1 MTPTIVYSVALDVD
15 MWEGVQT
22 IPLDSS
28 VNLALASALYMTP
41 EDALQATVREAVERW
56 RLPLFISSNAASGPA
71 EGGDERQL
79 KLPLSEHDKARLIAA
94 ALAFEQ
100 QVLPPF
106 TRALA
111 SFVDKRRP
119 TFACPGHQGGACL
132 QQHPAGARFRQL
144 LGPEV
149 FHVDVPHA
157 APELGDVLGH
167 EGPVQEAEQLAAR
180 VFGAD
185 DTWFVLNGTST
196 ANKVV
201 ASALLAAGDL
211 VLMDRNNH
219 KSVFLGALIQC
230 GALPV
235 YLDNVRDER
244 GVLGG
249 YRLGALDEGHLRSR
263 VGQIC
268 ERRSHEPR
276 PFRLAIIQQATCD
289 GVVVDAAAMLA
300 RIGHLCEYVLFDG
313 AWAGY
318 EPFIPALA
326 TLSPLNVQLIDT
338 SPGIVVT
345 QSVHKQMSGLSQA
358 SQIHK
363 KDRHIGHLPSY
374 CPRPV
379 FNAAFMQHASTSP
392 SYPLFMSLEVNAAML
407 ADGEGERHWRQAL
420 AAAQTLR
427 DQVARRCRFIRPLMP
442 PVSETPLEYQ
452 AQGALPIE
460 PGLHYIDPC
469 KAIFTTRGQL
479 DIPACLVTQYLRDR
493 GFTPEKTDFY
503 TFTLLMTP
511 SSNNAAL
518 NGLVHVLE
526 FFEAHLLEGAA
537 VLQLLPSLRL
547 APAPYQGLSLAMLGE
562 RINTLYRAHQVEQ
575 RQSEIF
581 SAIGAAQVDCPP
593 YQANQRFVRG
603 EARLQS
609 IGEVT
614 GRVAAEGVIP
624 YPPGIMCI
632 APGERWTAAL
642 VGYLQA
648 VEALSVQY
656 PEFAPHI
663 QGVHKV
669 RNTDGS
675 VSLGVF
681 VLD

>member
-1 MTPTIVYSVALDVD
+1 MTPTIVYSALLEVD
-15 MWEGVQT
+15 AWEGVQT
-22 IPLDSS
+22 LPLHSAG
-28 VNLALASALYMTP
+28 NLALASVLLLTP
-41 EDALQATVREAVERW
+41 DDAQQASVREALARW
-56 RLPLFISSNAASGPA
+56 RIPLFIVLDPMDDQTEVAN
-71 EGGDERQL
+71 EGCL
-79 KLPLSEHDKARLIAA
+79 VLPLSAFDRARLTTA
-94 ALAFEQ
+94 ALAFDD

-106 TRALA
+106 TRTVA
-111 SFVDKRRP
+111 SFAGKRRP

-132 QQHPAGARFRQL
+132 QQHPAGARFARL
-144 LGPEV
+144 LGPGV

-157 APELGDVLGH
+157 APELGDVLSH

-185 DTWFVLNGTST
+185 HTWFVLNGTST

-219 KSVFLGALIQC
+219 KSVFLGALVQC

-244 GVLGG
+244 GLLGG
-249 YRLGALDEGHLRSR
+249 YRLGALDEARLRGR

-268 ERRSHEPR
+268 ERKAREPR
-276 PFRLAIIQQATCD
+276 PFRLAVIQQTTCD
-289 GVVVDAAAMLA
+289 GVVVDAAALLA
-300 RIGHLCEYVLFDG
+300 RIGHLCDYVLFDG

-318 EPFIPALA
+318 EPFVPALA
-326 TLSPLNVQLIDT
+326 GLSPLNVQLTDA

-363 KDRHIGHLPSY
+363 KDRHISHRRHY
-374 CPRPV
+374 CRWPV

-420 AAAQTLR
+420 VAAQMLR
-427 DQVARRCRFIRPLMP
+427 DQVLRRCRFIRPLLP
-442 PVSETPLEYQ
+442 TVSNASTAYQ
-452 AQGALPIE
+452 VQGALPIE
-460 PGLHYIDPC
+460 PSLHHIDPC
-469 KAIFTTRGQL
+469 KVIFSTRGSL
-479 DIPACLVTQYLRDR
+479 DIPACLVTQYLRDCD
-493 GFTPEKTDFY
+493 FTPEKTDFY

-511 SSNNAAL
+511 SSESAAL
-518 NGLVHVLE
+518 IRLVDALEVFETHVV
-526 FFEAHLLEGAA
+526 EGTK
-537 VLQLLPSLRL
+537 VLQLLPSLRA
-547 APAPYQGLSLAMLGE
+547 APESYQGLSLATLSE
-562 RINTLYRAHQVEQ
+562 RINKLYRAHRLQQ
-575 RQSEIF
+575 RQSEVF
-581 SAIGAAQVDCPP
+581 SAIEVAQSDYSP

-603 EARLQS
+603 EANLER
-609 IGEVT
+609 IGRVA

-632 APGERWTAAL
+632 APGERWTNAL
-642 VGYLQA
+642 IAYLQA
-648 VEALSVQY
+648 IEALSAQY

-663 QGVHKV
+663 QGVHAV
-669 RNTDGS
+669 RNVDGS
-675 VSLGVF
+675 ASLGVF

>member
-1 MTPTIVYSVALDVD
+1 MTPTIVHSVVLAVD
-15 MWEGVQT
+15 AWEGVRT
-22 IPLDSS
+22 APLHSTADI
-28 VNLALASALYMTP
+28 ALASALIMTP
-41 EDALQATVREAVERW
+41 GDALYATVREAGERW
-56 RLPLFISSNAASGPA
+56 RVPVFIVSDGVSGPA
-71 EGGDERQL
+71 GEDEDHKL
-79 KLPLSEHDKARLIAA
+79 KLPLSEHDKARLMAA
-94 ALAFEQ
+94 AQAYEDC
-100 QVLPPF
+100 VLPPF
-106 TRALA
+106 TRAVA
-111 SFVDKRRP
+111 SFAGRRRP
-119 TFACPGHQGGACL
+119 TFACPGHQGGNWL
-132 QQHPAGARFRQL
+132 EQHPAGARFRQL

-149 FHVDVPHA
+149 FRVDVPHA
-157 APELGDVLGH
+157 APELGDVLAH
-167 EGPVQEAEQLAAR
+167 EGPVREAEQLAAR

-244 GVLGG
+244 GLLGG
-249 YRLGALDEGHLRSR
+249 YRQGALDEDRLRGR
-263 VGQIC
+263 AGQLC
-268 ERRSHEPR
+268 EHKARKPR
-276 PFRLAIIQQATCD
+276 PFRLAVIQQATCD

-300 RIGHLCEYVLFDG
+300 RIGHLCDYVLFDG

-326 TLSPLNVQLIDT
+326 ALSPLNVPLT
-338 SPGIVVT
+338 GASPGIVVT

-363 KDRHIGHLPSY
+363 KDRHIALLPGY
-374 CPRPV
+374 CPMAV

-420 AAAQTLR
+420 AAAQILR
-427 DQVARRCRFIRPLMP
+427 DQVVRRCRFVRPLMP
-442 PVSETPLEYQ
+442 GVAQAPLEYQ
-452 AQGALPIE
+452 AQGTLPIE

-469 KAIFTTRGQL
+469 KAIFTTRGRL
-479 DIPACLVTQYLRDR
+479 DIPACLVTQYLRDCD
-493 GFTPEKTDFY
+493 FTPEKADFY
-503 TFTLLMTP
+503 TFTLLITP
-511 SSNNAAL
+511 SSDTAAL
-518 NGLVHVLE
+518 NRLVDALAT
-526 FFEAHLLEGAA
+526 FEAHLLEGTA
-537 VLQLLPSLRL
+537 VLQLLPSLCA
-547 APAPYQGLSLAMLGE
+547 APAPYLGISLAMLCE
-562 RINTLYRAHQVEQ
+562 RINTLYRNHQVEQ

-581 SAIGAAQVDCPP
+581 SAIGAAQGGCSP

-603 EARLQS
+603 EAILVS
-609 IGEVT
+609 IGEVA
-614 GRVAAEGVIP
+614 GKVAAEGVIP

-632 APGERWTAAL
+632 APGERWTAVL

-648 VEALSVQY
+648 VEALSAQY

-663 QGVHKV
+663 QGVHEV
-669 RNTDGS
+669 RNSDGS
-675 VSLGVF
+675 ASLGVF

>member
-1 MTPTIVYSVALDVD
+1 MTPTIVFSAALDVD
-15 MWEGVQT
+15 AWDGVLT
-22 IPLDSS
+22 APFHSS
-28 VNLALASALYMTP
+28 ASLALASALFLTP
-41 EDALQATVREAVERW
+41 EDAQQSFVLEAVTRW
-56 RLPLFISSNAASGPA
+56 RLPLFIASVGVNGLA
-71 EGGDERQL
+71 DGDERRL
-79 KLPLSEHDKARLIAA
+79 SVPLSGPDRARLMAA
-94 ALAFEQ
+94 ALTFEH

-106 TRALA
+106 TRAVS
-111 SFVDKRRP
+111 SFVDMRRP

-219 KSVFLGALIQC
+219 KSVFLGALVQC

-244 GVLGG
+244 GLLGG

-268 ERRSHEPR
+268 ERRAGEPR
-276 PFRLAIIQQATCD
+276 PFRLAVIQQAACD
-289 GVVVDAAAMLA
+289 GVVVDAAAVLA

-318 EPFIPALA
+318 EPFVPALA
-326 TLSPLNVQLIDT
+326 KLSPLSVKLTST

-345 QSVHKQMSGLSQA
+345 QSVHKQMSGLSQT

-363 KDRHIGHLPSY
+363 KDRHICHLRRY
-374 CPRPV
+374 CSWPV

-420 AAAQTLR
+420 AAAQ
-427 DQVARRCRFIRPLMP
+427 A
-442 PVSETPLEYQ
+442 SLEYQ

-460 PGLHYIDPC
+460 PGMHYIDPC
-469 KAIFTTRGQL
+469 KAIFTTRGQSE
-479 DIPACLVTQYLRDR
+479 IPACIVGQYLRDC
-493 GFTPEKTDFY
+493 GFTPEKTDFF
-503 TFTLLMTP
+503 TLTLLMTP
-511 SSNNAAL
+511 SSDSAAL
-518 NGLVHVLE
+518 NRLVGALE
-526 FFEAHLLEGAA
+526 DFEAHWLKGTA
-537 VLQLLPSLRL
+537 VLQLLPSLR
-547 APAPYQGLSLAMLGE
+547 AASASYQGLSIAELGE
-562 RINTLYRAHQVEQ
+562 RISTLYRTHKVEL

-581 SAIGAAQVDCPP
+581 SAIGAAQGNCSP
-593 YQANQRFVRG
+593 YQANQQFVRG
-603 EARLQS
+603 EASLQR
-609 IGEVT
+609 IGEVA

-632 APGERWTAAL
+632 APGECWTATL

-648 VEALSVQY
+648 VEDLSAQY

-663 QGVHKV
+663 QGVH
-669 RNTDGS
+669 RISDADGS
-675 VSLGVF
+675 VSFGVF